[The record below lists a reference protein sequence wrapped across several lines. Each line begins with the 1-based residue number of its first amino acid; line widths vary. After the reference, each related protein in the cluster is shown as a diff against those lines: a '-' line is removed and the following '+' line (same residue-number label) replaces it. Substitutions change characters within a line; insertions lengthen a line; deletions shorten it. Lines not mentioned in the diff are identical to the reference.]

1 MTVINTNI
9 SAMRAQSGS
18 RAAEASL
25 SKAMERLSTGKRIN
39 SAKDDAAGLAIS
51 QRMTANIRGLS
62 VAIRNA
68 NDGISM
74 AQTAEGSL
82 GEITNMLQRM
92 RELAVQGANGT
103 YSAGDR
109 QALQSEMTQLVAEI
123 NNTAKTTSFNGIK
136 LLDGSAQNVKLQTGV
151 NAGENISVSI
161 AAMSSKSL
169 GLEGYRVE
177 GQLTTGRVGTI
188 AGIAADDVLINGK
201 AASAAA
207 LAGAANTAKGL
218 ADAINSNSAQHGVS
232 ATAYNTVSGTV
243 ASKSVFAAGEV
254 TINGT
259 SIGAA
264 GSLEEMVANINRDA
278 SGVTATLNS
287 NGSISLSND
296 TGNEIVIAGSAPGNA
311 GFTAGTYQGYVS
323 LKSLDGSDIK
333 IAANSANGGAGT
345 VADVKALGL
354 NETADGASF
363 TGGAAGDNKLDATDD
378 VRINGVSVGTSTDA
392 SAAAKAAAINAISG
406 ETGVTATA
414 STKLTLALNL
424 GNVAATGTKINGVE
438 IDFSAAT
445 STADMVTAINAAGI
459 NGIAASTDSDGKLV
473 LTSDSGL
480 DIKVEDSTSTVT
492 SITADD
498 GSSVAVGTVAHG
510 RITLSSATG
519 AEIRVEGKTAS
530 LTKVGLAQ
538 QGGSSDLVG
547 GALNVLSTTNAGVAL
562 TAIDKALDIVSQNR
576 GDLGAVQNR
585 LDTTINS
592 LTSTQTNLSEARSRI
607 EDADFSA
614 ETTSLAKAQVLSQAA
629 TAMLA
634 QANQSQQSVL
644 SLLR

>member
-243 ASKSVFAAGEV
+243 ASKSVFAAGEL
-254 TINGT
+254 TINGA

>member
-109 QALQSEMTQLVAEI
+109 EALQSEMTQLVAEI

-177 GQLTTGRVGTI
+177 GQLTTGRVGTV

-207 LAGAANTAKGL
+207 LAGATNTAKVL

-243 ASKSVFAAGEV
+243 ASKSVFAAGEL
-254 TINGT
+254 TINGA

-333 IAANSANGGAGT
+333 IAANSASGGAGT
-345 VADVKALGL
+345 VADVKAFGL

-519 AEIRVEGKTAS
+519 AEIRVEGKAAS

-547 GALNVLSTTNAGVAL
+547 GALNVLSTANASVAL